1 MRKLKLSEEIQNIIG
16 EWLYQ
21 QGLSISDD
29 KCEILDKQIMQTINK
44 RANKIDVGEMI
55 KCLMWDK
62 RKSISYGDISE
73 YIEKRIVK
81 EFR

>member
-1 MRKLKLSEEIQNIIG
+1 MLKLSEEIQNIIG
-16 EWLYQ
+16 EWLCHQ
-21 QGLSISDD
+21 QISISDD
-29 KCEILDKQIMQTINK
+29 ECKILDKQIMQAINN

-73 YIEKRIVK
+73 FVEKRIVK
-81 EFR
+81 ELK